1 VRQKDIELFQE
12 AVVESLVDF
21 RRLEVVYLIRNFTP
35 QRME

>member
-1 VRQKDIELFQE
+1 
-12 AVVESLVDF
+12 VVESLVDF